1 MIEAHQ
7 VGCSHTV
14 TLTAISKRLE
24 AHGHECAI
32 AAPVEGLGKPA
43 PYVHDERTN
52 LMREVAART
61 NLANHDAAWT
71 VKSYVLVADRAAL
84 HRSPAL
90 ASRCTVPYRLR
101 ARRRPRA
108 AFHGSRALASRFTV
122 LYRVPQAW
130 AQAERAV
137 AGASG
142 LAEPAHWVLDVGR
155 GRRPKR
161 VPVCARYSGSISR
174 RRRHSHAVADQRG
187 GGKSARSGHWD
198 RDELTRCRGG
208 NATGS
213 GPTA

>member
-90 ASRCTVPYRLR
+90 ASRCTVPYRRR

-142 LAEPAHWVLDVGR
+142 LAEPIGCWTSGAAAGR
-155 GRRPKR
+155 SECP
-161 VPVCARYSGSISR
+161 CARGIAGLFRGDGDIAMRSR
-174 RRRHSHAVADQRG
+174 TSAVAESPLG
-187 GGKSARSGHWD
+187 P
-198 RDELTRCRGG
+198 
-208 NATGS
+208 ATG
-213 GPTA
+213 TATS